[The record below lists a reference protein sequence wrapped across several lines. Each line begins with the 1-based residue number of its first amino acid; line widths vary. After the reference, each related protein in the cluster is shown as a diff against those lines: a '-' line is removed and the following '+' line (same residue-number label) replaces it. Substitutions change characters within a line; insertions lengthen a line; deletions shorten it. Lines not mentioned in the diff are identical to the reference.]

1 MESIGV
7 KIQVDGGKEFR
18 AELENIK
25 QTSKALSAELKNVTN
40 GLDSTGD
47 QATDT
52 KKKMSLLEQLMGEAA
67 RSVETLT
74 KKLDQQEANL
84 AQMNSALADAKAR
97 YGATSPEV
105 QKLTTQI
112 TRQETE
118 IAKTKTALAQAKGE
132 YATYQNELNETEGE
146 LKDVTS
152 ATKKAG
158 DAAEQAGKDAENAG
172 KGGWSIFGGVIANL
186 AASAVQSLL
195 GALKELGGE
204 AIAAHDAM
212 DKFAQTLNFAGFGEA
227 EIKEVSD
234 AVKAYADATVYDLDT
249 ISSTVAQLGAN
260 GVKDFEALTEAAGN
274 LNAVAG
280 GNAQTFESV
289 ASVMTQTAGAG
300 KLTTENWKQ
309 LTNQIPG
316 AAGVLKQAL
325 LDMGAYTGNFE
336 EALSKGMITAEEFNA
351 AIMQVGNQPIAV
363 EAATSAVTFEGA
375 IGNLQATVVS
385 GLQEMIDMIGMAN
398 ITGAINSVSTFISS
412 KLIPAIKLAVTWLQ
426 EHLGPVIEWV
436 VGWIRDNWVPVLMHI
451 WEVVQQNIIPV
462 IMNVVNWLKEFLLPI
477 FMDIVA
483 WVKEH
488 IIPYV
493 MKLVDLWGTVWPA
506 AMNTLMAVLK
516 PVANFLKTVLGPVF
530 KTIAT
535 LIGGV
540 IDAAGKMA
548 DFFKKMTI
556 KIPEIKL
563 PHFKVSGKFSLNPLQ
578 VPKLG
583 IEWYDRGGIFRQP
596 SIIGVGERRPEFVGA
611 LDDLRMIFREEA
623 GVNAGVTINVYPSAN
638 MDEEELA
645 NVISDKI
652 QANILRR
659 TAVYA

>member
-7 KIQVDGGKEFR
+7 KIQVDGGKEFK

-25 QTSKALSAELKNVTN
+25 QTSKALSAELKNVVG

-47 QATDT
+47 QAEDT
-52 KKKMSLLEQLMGEAA
+52 KKKMSLLEQLMQEAA
-67 RSVETLT
+67 KSVEVLT

-84 AQMNSALADAKAR
+84 AQMNSALAEAKSK

-132 YATYQNELNETEGE
+132 YATYDKQLNETEGE
-146 LKDVTS
+146 LEDVADAS
-152 ATKKAG
+152 KKAG
-158 DAAEQAGKDAENAG
+158 DAAEDAGKDAEKAG
-172 KGGWSIFGGVIANL
+172 KGGWTIMGNVLADL
-186 AASAVQSLL
+186 AASAIQAVW
-195 GALKELGGE
+195 GALKDLTKE
-204 AIAAHDAM
+204 AIAAHDSM
-212 DKFAQTLNFAGFGEA
+212 DKFAQTMSFAGYGA
-227 EIKEVSD
+227 DEIEGISAAIK
-234 AVKAYADATVYDLDT
+234 KYADDTVYDLDT
-249 ISSTVAQLGAN
+249 IASTVAQLGAN
-260 GVKDFEALTEAAGN
+260 GVDNFEALTEAAGN

-289 ASVMTQTAGAG
+289 ASVLTQTAGVG

-309 LTNQIPG
+309 LTGQIPG
-316 AAGVLKQAL
+316 AAGVMKQAL
-325 LDMGAYTGNFE
+325 LEMGAYEGSFE
-336 EALSKGMITAEEFNA
+336 EALSSGAITAEEFNA
-351 AIMQVGNQPIAV
+351 AIMQIGNQPIAV

-398 ITGAINSVSTFISS
+398 ITGAINSVASFIGS
-412 KLIPAIKLAVTWLQ
+412 KLIPAVKLVVSWLQ
-426 EHLGPVIEWV
+426 EHLTPIIEWV
-436 VGWIRDNWVPVLMHI
+436 GGFIADTMIPIMSTVWNVLK
-451 WEVVQQNIIPV
+451 ENIIPV
-462 IMNVVNWLKEFLLPI
+462 IMNIVGWLKDFLLPI
-477 FMDIVA
+477 FMDIVD
-483 WVKEH
+483 WIKQH

-493 MKLVDLWGTVWPA
+493 VKVIELWGTVWPA
-506 AMNTLMAVLK
+506 AMNALMGVLK

-530 KTIAT
+530 KVIAG

-540 IDAAGKMA
+540 IDAAAKMA
-548 DFFKKMTI
+548 EFFKKMTI

-563 PHFKVSGKFSLNPLQ
+563 PHFTVKGKFSLNPLE
-578 VPKLG
+578 VPHLG
-583 IEWYDRGGIFRQP
+583 IDWYDKGGIFRQP

-623 GVNAGVTINVYPSAN
+623 GVNAGVTINVYAN
-638 MDEEELA
+638 DNMNVEELA
-645 NVISDKI
+645 EVISDKI
-652 QANILRR
+652 QAGVMRR
-659 TAVYA
+659 SAVYA

>member
-25 QTSKALSAELKNVTN
+25 QTSKALSAELKNVTS

-118 IAKTKTALAQAKGE
+118 IAKTKTSLAQAKGE
-132 YATYQNELNETEGE
+132 YASYQNELNETEGE
-146 LKDVTS
+146 LKDVTTAS
-152 ATKKAG
+152 KKAG
-158 DAAEQAGKDAENAG
+158 DAAEAAGKDAESAG
-172 KGGWSIFGGVIANL
+172 KGGWSVFKGVIADL
-186 AASAVQSLL
+186 ASSAIQSLV

-212 DKFAQTLNFAGFGEA
+212 DKFAQTLSFGGFGEE
-227 EIKEVSD
+227 EISEISD
-234 AVKAYADATVYDLDT
+234 AVKAYADTTVYDLDT
-249 ISSTVAQLGAN
+249 IANTVAQLGAN

-274 LNAVAG
+274 LNAAAG

-289 ASVMTQTAGAG
+289 AMVMTQTAGAG

-309 LTNQIPG
+309 MMNQIPG

-336 EALSKGMITAEEFNA
+336 EALKKGEITAEEFNA

-363 EAATSAVTFEGA
+363 EAAASAVTFEGA
-375 IGNLQATVVS
+375 MGNLKATVVS
-385 GLQEMIDMIGMAN
+385 GLMDIIDMIGMAN
-398 ITGAINSVSTFISS
+398 ITGTINGITDVIAT
-412 KLIPAIKLAVTWLQ
+412 KLIPAVKLVVNWIQ
-426 EHLGPVIEWV
+426 QHLSPVIAAV
-436 VGWIRDNWVPVLMHI
+436 VGWIRDNWIPVLMHV

-477 FMDIVA
+477 FMDIVG
-483 WVKEH
+483 WIKEH

-506 AMNTLMAVLK
+506 AMNTLMGVLK

-583 IEWYDRGGIFRQP
+583 IEWYDKGGIFRQP

-623 GVNAGVTINVYPSAN
+623 GVNAGVTINVYAN
-638 MDEEELA
+638 DNMNVEELA
-645 NVISDKI
+645 TVISDKI
-652 QANILRR
+652 QSNVMRR
-659 TAVYA
+659 SAVYA

>member
-25 QTSKALSAELKNVTN
+25 QTSKALSAELKNVTS

-146 LKDVTS
+146 LKDVTTAS
-152 ATKKAG
+152 KKAG
-158 DAAEQAGKDAENAG
+158 DAAEAAGKDAENAG
-172 KGGWSIFGGVIANL
+172 KGGWSIMGGVIADL
-186 AASAVQSLL
+186 AASAIQSLV
-195 GALKELGGE
+195 GALKELAGE
-204 AIAAHDAM
+204 AIAAHDSM
-212 DKFAQTLNFAGFGEA
+212 DKFAQTLSFGGFGA
-227 EIKEVSD
+227 EEIEEISAAMKE
-234 AVKAYADATVYDLDT
+234 YADQTVYDLDT
-249 ISSTVAQLGAN
+249 VANTVAQLGAN

-289 ASVMTQTAGAG
+289 ALVLTQTAGAG

-309 LTNQIPG
+309 LTGQIPG

-363 EAATSAVTFEGA
+363 EAATSAITFEGA

-385 GLQEMIDMIGMAN
+385 GLMDIIDMIGMAN
-398 ITGAINSVSTFISS
+398 ITGTINGITDVIAT
-412 KLIPAIKLAVTWLQ
+412 KLIPAVKLVVSWIQQHLSPVVQAVA
-426 EHLGPVIEWV
+426 
-436 VGWIRDNWVPVLMHI
+436 GWIRDNWIPVLQHI

-483 WVKEH
+483 WVKDH

-506 AMNTLMAVLK
+506 AMNTLMGVLK

-548 DFFKKMTI
+548 EFFKKMTI

-563 PHFKVSGKFSLNPLQ
+563 PHFTVKGKFSLNPLE
-578 VPKLG
+578 VPHLG
-583 IEWYDRGGIFRQP
+583 IDWYDKGGIFRQP

-623 GVNAGVTINVYPSAN
+623 GVNAGVTINVYANDN
-638 MDEEELA
+638 MDVNELA
-645 NVISDKI
+645 TVISDKI
-652 QANILRR
+652 QSNVMRR
-659 TAVYA
+659 SAVYA